1 MDKLNIQNCI
11 HVTRNINSSSE
22 QLPHTEL
29 IGTFKF
35 VDDTLYFFDIFSMEW
50 EEYDHSFN
58 ILTKKEFRE
67 VMKNWRFNYG

>member
-1 MDKLNIQNCI
+1 MDKLNIENCI
-11 HVTRNINSSSE
+11 HVTRNINSPSE

-35 VDDTLYFFDIFSMEW
+35 VDDTLYFFDIFSKEW
-50 EEYDHSFN
+50 EEYDHNFN
-58 ILTKKEFRE
+58 ILTKKELRE

>member
-1 MDKLNIQNCI
+1 MGKLNIQNCI
-11 HVTRNINSSSE
+11 HVTRNINSRSE

-50 EEYDHSFN
+50 EEYEHNFN
-58 ILTKKEFRE
+58 ILTKKELNE
-67 VMKNWRFNYG
+67 VMKKWRS